1 MEIIR
6 TFFDLLTPREKRNLG
21 LLFVAVVIMAGLEVV
36 SVTSTM
42 LFSAA
47 ADPASV
53 PENAYL
59 K

>member
-1 MEIIR
+1 MEILR

-36 SVTSTM
+36 SVAAIMSF
-42 LFSAA
+42 LSVA

-59 K
+59 